1 MNSTDNLIY
10 NLNKED
16 TYSMALMLLYLS
28 SDNPDFSVLSE
39 LVFILDKSNFLNFI
53 KYFEGQTLK
62 IPNIEQISESLK
74 LLLLYQYYKINNMS
88 FHEALQKAGFN
99 LTDSASIRSKL
110 NKFCS
115 KINKYNFGK
124 NQLFNNKGLK

>member
-1 MNSTDNLIY
+1 MNNTENLIY

-28 SDNPDFSVLSE
+28 SDNPDFAVLSE
-39 LVFILDKSNFLNFI
+39 LVFILDKDNFLNFI

-62 IPNIEQISESLK
+62 IPTIEQISESLK
-74 LLLLYQYYKINNMS
+74 LLLLYQYYKITNMS
-88 FHEALQKAGFN
+88 WHEALQKAGFVIE
-99 LTDSASIRSKL
+99 DSVSARTKL

-115 KINKYNFGK
+115 KINKYNLGK
-124 NQLFNNKGLK
+124 SQFNKN